1 MDGRDT
7 DPKSGA
13 GFVADIQKVC
23 DANDAHIASVIG
35 RFYAMDRD
43 KRWDRVK
50 KHTTCFVEGKG
61 TPATDMV
68 KAI

>member
-13 GFVADIQKVC
+13 GFIRQLEDVCKQNGAHVASI
-23 DANDAHIASVIG
+23 IG

-43 KRWDRVK
+43 KRWARRP
-50 KHTTCFVEGKG
+50 TTWCAQWKRAMP
-61 TPATDMV
+61 TA
-68 KAI
+68 